1 MVGIVFGILLLIV
14 GMILGDG
21 WVIGSGV
28 GCIVVGALVEV
39 AR

>member
-1 MVGIVFGILLLIV
+1 MLGIIVGILLLIV

-21 WVIGSGV
+21 WVIGAGIA
-28 GCIVVGALVEV
+28 CAIVGALVEV